1 MKMKLLR
8 FVPPLLCI
16 ALVIENTEVKPSI
29 DDLFESLLNT
39 VTNDS
44 NIRSDMLT
52 PGAGLERLSP
62 VVLEMLQLIEDN
74 ELDTYGIS
82 QRLRQDGYVMQRI
95 TESAWPIKRTPE
107 SSFTFYL
114 IEESPLDSGGSKLTE
129 GKEVLLVYSGAL

>member
-8 FVPPLLCI
+8 FVPSLLCI

-74 ELDTYGIS
+74 ELDTYAIS

-107 SSFTFYL
+107 SPFIFYL

>member
-8 FVPPLLCI
+8 FVPSLLCI

-74 ELDTYGIS
+74 ELDTYAIS
-82 QRLRQDGYVMQRI
+82 QRLRQDGYLMQRI

-107 SSFTFYL
+107 SPFIFYL